1 MTMRNA
7 GMRYGDV
14 SISCVDV
21 PVGVS
26 VRVGEYHATFGVRPI
41 ALIASAAFPPSEI
54 ARLRRRRE
62 SGIRARNRPESERSA
77 YA

>member
-1 MTMRNA
+1 
-7 GMRYGDV
+7 MRYGEAGIP
-14 SISCVDV
+14 SWDV

-26 VRVGEYHATFGVRPI
+26 ERVGEYHATFGVRPI
-41 ALIASAAFPPSEI
+41 VLIASAAFPPSVI

-62 SGIRARNRPESERSA
+62 SGIRARKRSESERSA